1 MLTKGENMKQAY
13 NFLKQYFGY
22 DEFRPAQKQVIE
34 HVLSGENA
42 LIVMPTGGGK
52 SICYQIPALCM
63 DGMTIVV
70 SPLIALMKDQVD
82 ILNSVGIEAAFINS
96 TLSYQD
102 YEDVL
107 WRIQNGHVKLLY
119 IAPERLDNESFLQ
132 AIAKIYVPLIAI
144 DEAHCISSW
153 GHDFRPSYRSIS
165 KLLTVWTKTPTIIA
179 LTATATDE
187 VCKDIRDIL
196 QIPAQHSFI
205 SGFERSNLTF
215 SVLTGENRVK
225 YIVNYVKT
233 NANQAGIIYCSTR
246 KAVEHVYDILSRAK
260 MAVGKY
266 HGGMMEE
273 DRTYEQNRFI
283 NDETLVMV
291 ATNAFGMG
299 INKTNVRYVVHYQ
312 MPRNIES
319 YYQEAGRAGRDGV
332 QSDCILLYSSQDEM
346 TQRFLIDQSL
356 DRTRIPFE
364 LEKLQKMIDY
374 VHTESCRQQYIT
386 SYFGQTDTSRC
397 NMCDNCSDERELID
411 VTVEAQKVLSCVIRM
426 GQKFGKQLTAQVL
439 AGSRNK
445 KVIEF
450 GFTKLPTYGIM
461 RDWNSKEIAQ
471 FIEFLIAENILQVS
485 LGQLPTIFVSE
496 KGKDVLMGKKNVFRK
511 KAIAIQKIQD
521 DHPMFE
527 ELRILRKQL
536 ADQEKVPPFVIFSDK
551 TLKEMCEVR
560 PTTEEAFL
568 SVSGVGQMKL
578 EKYGHIFIQFFKQ
591 HEDTIK

>member
-1 MLTKGENMKQAY
+1 MEQAY
-13 NFLKQYFGY
+13 KLLKKYFGY
-22 DEFRPAQKQVIE
+22 DDFRPAQKQVIE
-34 HVLSGENA
+34 HVLTGQNA

-63 DGMTIVV
+63 EGMTIVV

-96 TLSYQD
+96 TLSYQE

-107 WRIQNGHVKLLY
+107 WRIQNGHIKLLY
-119 IAPERLDNESFLQ
+119 IAPERLDNDSFLQ
-132 AIAKIYVPLIAI
+132 AIAAIQVPLIAI

-165 KLLTVWTKTPTIIA
+165 KLLTVWSVTPTIIA

-196 QIPAQHSFI
+196 QIPSEHSFI
-205 SGFERSNLTF
+205 SGFARSNLTF
-215 SVLTGENRVK
+215 SVLTGENRDK
-225 YIVNYVKT
+225 YILNYVKT

-246 KAVEHVYDILSRAK
+246 KAVEHVYDILSRANIP
-260 MAVGKY
+260 VGKY

-283 NDETLVMV
+283 NDETIVMV

-299 INKTNVRYVVHYQ
+299 INKTNVRYVLHYQ

-386 SYFGQTDTSRC
+386 SYFGENDVTSC
-397 NMCDNCSDERELID
+397 KTCDNCADDRELID
-411 VTVEAQKVLSCVIRM
+411 VTIEAQKVLSCVIRM

-445 KVIEF
+445 KVIDF

-471 FIEFLIAENILQVS
+471 FIEFLIAENILQVA

-496 KGKDVLMGKKNVFRK
+496 KGKDVLIGNIKVFRK

-521 DHPMFE
+521 DHPLFE

-536 ADQEKVPPFVIFSDK
+536 AEKENVPPFVIFSDK
-551 TLKEMCEVR
+551 TLKEMCEVL
-560 PTTEEAFL
+560 PTTEQAFL

-578 EKYGHIFIQFFKQ
+578 EKYGDVFIQLFKN
-591 HEDTIK
+591 HADL

>member
-1 MLTKGENMKQAY
+1 M
-13 NFLKQYFGY
+13 
-22 DEFRPAQKQVIE
+22 
-34 HVLSGENA
+34 
-42 LIVMPTGGGK
+42 
-52 SICYQIPALCM
+52 
-63 DGMTIVV
+63 
-70 SPLIALMKDQVD
+70 
-82 ILNSVGIEAAFINS
+82 
-96 TLSYQD
+96 
-102 YEDVL
+102 
-107 WRIQNGHVKLLY
+107 
-119 IAPERLDNESFLQ
+119 
-132 AIAKIYVPLIAI
+132 
-144 DEAHCISSW
+144 
-153 GHDFRPSYRSIS
+153 
-165 KLLTVWTKTPTIIA
+165 
-179 LTATATDE
+179 
-187 VCKDIRDIL
+187 
-196 QIPAQHSFI
+196 
-205 SGFERSNLTF
+205 
-215 SVLTGENRVK
+215 
-225 YIVNYVKT
+225 
-233 NANQAGIIYCSTR
+233 
-246 KAVEHVYDILSRAK
+246 
-260 MAVGKY
+260 
-266 HGGMMEE
+266 
-273 DRTYEQNRFI
+273 
-283 NDETLVMV
+283 
-291 ATNAFGMG
+291 
-299 INKTNVRYVVHYQ
+299 
-312 MPRNIES
+312 
-319 YYQEAGRAGRDGV
+319 
-332 QSDCILLYSSQDEM
+332 
-346 TQRFLIDQSL
+346 
-356 DRTRIPFE
+356 
-364 LEKLQKMIDY
+364 
-374 VHTESCRQQYIT
+374 HTESCRQQYIT

>member
-1 MLTKGENMKQAY
+1 MQQAHI
-13 NFLKQYFGY
+13 FLKKYFGY

-63 DGMTIVV
+63 EGTTIVV

-96 TLSYQD
+96 TLSYHE
-102 YEDVL
+102 YEDIL
-107 WRIQNGHVKLLY
+107 RRIQNGQIKLLY
-119 IAPERLDNESFLQ
+119 IAPERLDNDSFLQ
-132 AIAKIYVPLIAI
+132 AIADIHVPLIAI

-165 KLLTVWTKTPTIIA
+165 KLLTVWPVTPTIIA

-196 QIPAQHSFI
+196 LIPSEHSFI
-205 SGFERSNLTF
+205 SGFARTNLTF
-215 SVLTGENRVK
+215 SVLTGENRDK
-225 YIVNYVKT
+225 YILNYVKT
-233 NANQAGIIYCSTR
+233 NVNQAGIIYCATR
-246 KAVEHVYDILSRAK
+246 KAVEHVYDILSRANI
-260 MAVGKY
+260 AVGKY

-283 NDETLVMV
+283 NDETSVMV

-299 INKTNVRYVVHYQ
+299 INKTNVRYVLHYQ

-386 SYFGQTDTSRC
+386 SYFGQTDTSIC
-397 NMCDNCSDERELID
+397 KTCDNCADERELID
-411 VTVEAQKVLSCVIRM
+411 VTIEAQKVLSCVIRM

-445 KVIEF
+445 KVIDF

-471 FIEFLIAENILQVS
+471 FIEFLIAEKILQVS

-496 KGKDVLMGKKNVFRK
+496 KGKSVLMGNIKVLRK

-521 DHPMFE
+521 DYPLFE
-527 ELRILRKQL
+527 ELRVLRKQI
-536 ADQEKVPPFVIFSDK
+536 AEQENVPPFVVFSDK
-551 TLKEMCEVR
+551 TLKEMCEVL
-560 PTTEEAFL
+560 PTTEQAFL

-578 EKYGHIFIQFFKQ
+578 EKYGSEFIQFFKKHANIQ
-591 HEDTIK
+591 

>member
-1 MLTKGENMKQAY
+1 MEQAY
-13 NFLKQYFGY
+13 TLLKKYFGY
-22 DEFRPAQKQVIE
+22 DEFRPAQKHVIE
-34 HVLSGENA
+34 HVLKGENA

-82 ILNSVGIEAAFINS
+82 ILNSVGIDAAFINS
-96 TLSYQD
+96 TLSYSE

-107 WRIQNGHVKLLY
+107 WRIQNGHIKLLY
-119 IAPERLDNESFLQ
+119 IAPERLDNEAFLQ
-132 AIAKIYVPLIAI
+132 AIAAIHVPLIAI

-165 KLLTVWTKTPTIIA
+165 KLFTVWPNTPTIIA

-187 VCKDIRDIL
+187 VCKDIREIL
-196 QIPAQHSFI
+196 QIPVEHSFI
-205 SGFERSNLTF
+205 SGFARSNLTF
-215 SVLTGENRVK
+215 SVLTGENRDK
-225 YIVNYVKT
+225 YILNYVKT
-233 NANQAGIIYCSTR
+233 NANQAGIIYCTTR
-246 KAVEHVYDILSRAK
+246 KAVEHVYDILSRANIQ
-260 MAVGKY
+260 VGKY

-283 NDETLVMV
+283 KDETLVMV

-299 INKTNVRYVVHYQ
+299 INKTNVRYVLHYQ

-346 TQRFLIDQSL
+346 TQRFLIDQTP

-374 VHTESCRQQYIT
+374 VHTETCRQQYIT
-386 SYFGQTDTSRC
+386 SYFGQTDTSPC
-397 NMCDNCSDERELID
+397 KTCDNCADKRELID

-445 KVIEF
+445 KVIDF

-496 KGKDVLMGKKNVFRK
+496 KGKDVLTGKKSVLRK
-511 KAIAIQKIQD
+511 KAITIQKIQD
-521 DHPMFE
+521 DHPLFE
-527 ELRILRKQL
+527 QLRVLRKEL
-536 ADQEKVPPFVIFSDK
+536 AEKENVPPFVIFSDK
-551 TLKEMCEVR
+551 TLKEMCEVL
-560 PTTEEAFL
+560 PTTEESFL

-578 EKYGHIFIQFFKQ
+578 DKYGDIFIQFFKK
-591 HEDTIK
+591 HASL

>member
-1 MLTKGENMKQAY
+1 MNQAY
-13 NFLKQYFGY
+13 KFLKQYFGY

-132 AIAKIYVPLIAI
+132 AIANVHVPLIAI

-165 KLLTVWTKTPTIIA
+165 KLLTVWAKTPTIIA

-215 SVLTGENRVK
+215 SVLTGENRDK

-260 MAVGKY
+260 IAVGKY

-283 NDETLVMV
+283 NDETLVMI

-397 NMCDNCSDERELID
+397 KTCDNCSDERELID

-445 KVIEF
+445 KVTDF

-521 DHPMFE
+521 DHPLFE

-560 PTTEEAFL
+560 PTSEEAFL

-591 HEDTIK
+591 HENIQ

>member
-1 MLTKGENMKQAY
+1 MKQAY

-132 AIAKIYVPLIAI
+132 AIAKIHVPLIAI

-165 KLLTVWTKTPTIIA
+165 KLLTVWARTPTIIA

>member
-1 MLTKGENMKQAY
+1 MEQAY
-13 NFLKQYFGY
+13 TYLKQYFGY
-22 DEFRPAQKQVIE
+22 DAFRPAQKEVID

-42 LIVMPTGGGK
+42 LVVMPTGGGK

-63 DGMTIVV
+63 EGMTIVV

-96 TLSYQD
+96 TLSYQE
-102 YEDVL
+102 YENVL
-107 WRIQNGHVKLLY
+107 WRIQNGHIKLLY
-119 IAPERLDNESFLQ
+119 IAPERLDNDSFLQ
-132 AIAKIYVPLIAI
+132 AIAAIQVPLIAI

-165 KLLTVWTKTPTIIA
+165 KLLTVWSTTPTIIA

-196 QIPAQHSFI
+196 RISTENSFI
-205 SGFERSNLTF
+205 SGFARSNLTF
-215 SVLTGENRVK
+215 SVLTGENRDK
-225 YIVNYVKT
+225 YIMNYVKT
-233 NANQAGIIYCSTR
+233 NANQAGIIYCATR
-246 KAVEHVYDILSRAK
+246 KAVEHVYDLLARAGI
-260 MAVGKY
+260 AVGKY

-283 NDETLVMV
+283 NDETIIMV

-299 INKTNVRYVVHYQ
+299 INKTNVRYVIHYQ

-319 YYQEAGRAGRDGV
+319 YYQEAGRAGRDGI
-332 QSDCILLYSSQDEM
+332 QSHCILLYSSQDEM

-374 VHTESCRQQYIT
+374 VHTENCRQHYIT
-386 SYFGQTDTSRC
+386 TYFGEEEANVCHT
-397 NMCDNCSDERELID
+397 CDNCADDRELVD

-445 KVIEF
+445 KVIDF

-461 RDWNSKEIAQ
+461 REWNSKEIAQ

-496 KGKDVLMGKKNVFRK
+496 KGKDVLMGKINVMRK
-511 KAIAIQKIQD
+511 KAIAVQKIQD
-521 DHPMFE
+521 DHPLFE

-536 ADQEKVPPFVIFSDK
+536 AEQENVPPFVIFSDK
-551 TLKEMCEVR
+551 TLKEMCDVM
-560 PTTEEAFL
+560 PTTEQAFL

-578 EKYGHIFIQFFKQ
+578 EKYGDVFIQFFK
-591 HEDTIK
+591 DYSSTK